1 MGPPTPFG
9 LKSSPCPPLR
19 PDSVFP
25 RLRVPVAPI
34 PWFRAPMY
42 IYTLHPWTHGPSTMH
57 PCILAP
63 CTPVTMHPCTH
74 ATLLPCTVDAW
85 VISHRH
91 HDTMTHTHPCRST
104 TGLTATLTPVIHQP
118 TSPINLPT
126 PHQGS
131 LLPFKPH
138 YHRNHGNT
146 HPMHP
151 KPLNPSYQTGEKSLP
166 QRAVVPSLLCPLSTG
181 VPPNLR

>member
-9 LKSSPCPPLR
+9 LQSSPCPPLR
-19 PDSVFP
+19 PDSLFQW
-25 RLRVPVAPI
+25 LRVPVAP
-34 PWFRAPMY
+34 RLRVPMVPCSHVY
-42 IYTLHPWTHGPSTMH
+42 IYPAPQHHAPSTMH

-63 CTPVTMHPCTH
+63 CTPVTMHPCTM
-74 ATLLPCTVDAW
+74 LPCYHAPVDAW

-118 TSPINLPT
+118 TSPISLPT

-131 LLPFKPH
+131 LLPFKPL

-151 KPLNPSYQTGEKSLP
+151 KPLSPSYQTGEKSLP
-166 QRAVVPSLLCPLSTG
+166 PTSRRS
-181 VPPNLR
+181 

>member
-1 MGPPTPFG
+1 MGPLVVCGF
-9 LKSSPCPPLR
+9 KSSPCPPLR
-19 PDSVFP
+19 PDSLFQGSVSP
-25 RLRVPVAPI
+25 RLRVPMHPRLRV
-34 PWFRAPMY
+34 PM
-42 IYTLHPWTHGPSTMH
+42 HPSTMH
-57 PCILAP
+57 PCYHAP
-63 CTPVTMHPCTH
+63 MHH

-118 TSPINLPT
+118 TSPISLLT

-131 LLPFKPH
+131 LLPFKPL

-146 HPMHP
+146 HPMNP
-151 KPLNPSYQTGEKSLP
+151 KPLSPSYQTWEKSLP
-166 QRAVVPSLLCPLSTG
+166 PTSRRS
-181 VPPNLR
+181 

>member
-9 LKSSPCPPLR
+9 LQSSPCPPLR
-19 PDSVFP
+19 PDSLFQW
-25 RLRVPVAPI
+25 LRVPVAPRLRVPMVPCSHVYI
-34 PWFRAPMY
+34 YPAPQHPCYHAPM
-42 IYTLHPWTHGPSTMH
+42 H
-57 PCILAP
+57 
-63 CTPVTMHPCTH
+63 H

-118 TSPINLPT
+118 TSPISLPT

-131 LLPFKPH
+131 LLPFKPL

-151 KPLNPSYQTGEKSLP
+151 KQPLAQQGLWT
-166 QRAVVPSLLCPLSTG
+166 
-181 VPPNLR
+181 

>member
-9 LKSSPCPPLR
+9 LQSSPCPPPSPRFLVPMAPCSR
-19 PDSVFP
+19 CPKAPCSHGSVLP
-25 RLRVPVAPI
+25 CIYIPCTPAPCTQHH
-34 PWFRAPMY
+34 AP
-42 IYTLHPWTHGPSTMH
+42 LHPSTMH
-57 PCILAP
+57 PCYHAP
-63 CTPVTMHPCTH
+63 MHH

-118 TSPINLPT
+118 TSHISLLT

-131 LLPFKPH
+131 LLPFKPL
-138 YHRNHGNT
+138 YHRNHTNT

-151 KPLNPSYQTGEKSLP
+151 KHPLAQQGLWT
-166 QRAVVPSLLCPLSTG
+166 
-181 VPPNLR
+181 